1 MQVFV
6 YCSILLLESCSG
18 SLELPKR
25 ARGFQR
31 SVWVSFLLSTNT
43 LSLFM
48 SLLHPCRALHTHTRA
63 CTGTQ
68 KHVCTLADAA
78 MLLYFLTVE
87 CLCPMIIVNLIDAVT
102 WSVMGFQVI
111 AEAVWKKHR
120 FFLRRKG
127 ASAELGLK
135 KKKKTPLFWLA
146 FLLPLLSRCWNANS
160 LTPHAGGKRDIYS
173 SFFLSVRKFLL
184 APSSPR

>member
-135 KKKKTPLFWLA
+135 KKKNAPFLISFSSSLTLSLLKCKLPNTSCGGKTWHIQQ
-146 FLLPLLSRCWNANS
+146 LLPLC
-160 LTPHAGGKRDIYS
+160 
-173 SFFLSVRKFLL
+173 
-184 APSSPR
+184 

>member
-48 SLLHPCRALHTHTRA
+48 SLLHPCRALHTHTHTGMHRHTKTRVHTCRRCHVTIFSHSGVSLPHDNCEFNWCCHMVCNGVSSDCRGCVKETQIFLEEKRRLSRA
-63 CTGTQ
+63 G
-68 KHVCTLADAA
+68 
-78 MLLYFLTVE
+78 
-87 CLCPMIIVNLIDAVT
+87 I
-102 WSVMGFQVI
+102 
-111 AEAVWKKHR
+111 
-120 FFLRRKG
+120 
-127 ASAELGLK
+127 K
-135 KKKKTPLFWLA
+135 KKKNAPFLISFSSPLTLSLLKCKLPNTSCGGKTWHIQQ
-146 FLLPLLSRCWNANS
+146 LLPLC
-160 LTPHAGGKRDIYS
+160 
-173 SFFLSVRKFLL
+173 
-184 APSSPR
+184 